1 MEVTEEQLDR
11 LIEKKLNERRSH
23 ASPAVLEFKEEIKNW
38 AKEQSNNTQVSYSAA
53 LNTINGVIRMKLKN
67 IRSMSGLSDSDLPAA
82 KQAMKELRQ
91 LLE

>member
-11 LIEKKLNERRSH
+11 LIEKKLNERRNH

-67 IRSMSGLSDSDLPAA
+67 IRSMSGLSDSDLPVA